1 VDRTLSAFLR
11 DRFGELDAQALM
23 IAGEVVVSSPPL
35 EVLAELGDIM
45 SRTPGAA
52 SKLGNALT
60 DGKVGALDKGG
71 CDVGLRT

>member
-1 VDRTLSAFLR
+1 
-11 DRFGELDAQALM
+11 M
-23 IAGEVVVSSPPL
+23 IADKVVVSSPPF